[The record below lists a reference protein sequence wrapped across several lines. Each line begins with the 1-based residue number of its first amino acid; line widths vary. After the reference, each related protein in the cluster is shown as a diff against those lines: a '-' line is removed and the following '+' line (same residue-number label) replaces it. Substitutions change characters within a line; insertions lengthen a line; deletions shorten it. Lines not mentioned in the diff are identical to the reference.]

1 VKQRTGDPWK
11 PADRYGRELPA
22 FTVNLIVRDVPRAV
36 GFQTEVLGARVHYAD
51 PDFAALN
58 MGGVELMLHADHT
71 YDKHPWSAPLTRGE
85 RRGLGAELRVRRRS
99 RRSRA
104 ARAGARLQ
112 RHPARDEQ
120 GARLARGDGGGSRR
134 LPLGRRRTDPPE
146 AGVVSYIDENLLP
159 DEHVVYR
166 AELHWIIFA
175 RAILVLVVGLVL
187 VFVPR
192 IGQAGLVVLLLG
204 VVMLVP
210 PFVDY
215 RTTEL
220 GVTNKRVI
228 VKTGLVRRRTLELLL
243 RQVEAISVDQ
253 SLLGRLLGFGSITLT
268 GTGGV
273 REVFHRVR
281 EPLELR
287 RRIHGQVA

>member
-1 VKQRTGDPWK
+1 
-11 PADRYGRELPA
+11 
-22 FTVNLIVRDVPRAV
+22 
-36 GFQTEVLGARVHYAD
+36 
-51 PDFAALN
+51 
-58 MGGVELMLHADHT
+58 M
-71 YDKHPWSAPLTRGE
+71 
-85 RRGLGAELRVRRRS
+85 
-99 RRSRA
+99 
-104 ARAGARLQ
+104 
-112 RHPARDEQ
+112 
-120 GARLARGDGGGSRR
+120 
-134 LPLGRRRTDPPE
+134 
-146 AGVVSYIDENLLP
+146 SYIDENLLP

-210 PFVDY
+210 PFVTY

-220 GVTNKRVI
+220 GVTNRRVI

-253 SLLGRLLGFGSITLT
+253 SLLGRVLGFGSITLT

-281 EPLELR
+281 DPLGLR

>member
-1 VKQRTGDPWK
+1 
-11 PADRYGRELPA
+11 
-22 FTVNLIVRDVPRAV
+22 
-36 GFQTEVLGARVHYAD
+36 
-51 PDFAALN
+51 
-58 MGGVELMLHADHT
+58 M
-71 YDKHPWSAPLTRGE
+71 
-85 RRGLGAELRVRRRS
+85 
-99 RRSRA
+99 
-104 ARAGARLQ
+104 
-112 RHPARDEQ
+112 
-120 GARLARGDGGGSRR
+120 
-134 LPLGRRRTDPPE
+134 
-146 AGVVSYIDENLLP
+146 SYIDENLLP
-159 DEHVVYR
+159 DEHVVCR

-210 PFVDY
+210 PFVAY

-243 RQVEAISVDQ
+243 RQVEAILVDQ
-253 SLLGRLLGFGSITLT
+253 SLLGRLFGFGSITLT

-273 REVFHRVR
+273 REIFHRVR
-281 EPLELR
+281 GPLELR
-287 RRIHGQVA
+287 RRIQGQVA

>member
-1 VKQRTGDPWK
+1 
-11 PADRYGRELPA
+11 
-22 FTVNLIVRDVPRAV
+22 
-36 GFQTEVLGARVHYAD
+36 
-51 PDFAALN
+51 
-58 MGGVELMLHADHT
+58 M
-71 YDKHPWSAPLTRGE
+71 
-85 RRGLGAELRVRRRS
+85 
-99 RRSRA
+99 
-104 ARAGARLQ
+104 
-112 RHPARDEQ
+112 
-120 GARLARGDGGGSRR
+120 
-134 LPLGRRRTDPPE
+134 
-146 AGVVSYIDENLLP
+146 SYIGENLLP

-175 RAILVLVVGLVL
+175 RAIVVLVVGLVL

-192 IGQAGLVVLLLG
+192 IGQASLVVLLLG

-210 PFVDY
+210 PFVAY

-281 EPLELR
+281 DPLELR

>member
-1 VKQRTGDPWK
+1 
-11 PADRYGRELPA
+11 
-22 FTVNLIVRDVPRAV
+22 
-36 GFQTEVLGARVHYAD
+36 
-51 PDFAALN
+51 
-58 MGGVELMLHADHT
+58 
-71 YDKHPWSAPLTRGE
+71 
-85 RRGLGAELRVRRRS
+85 
-99 RRSRA
+99 
-104 ARAGARLQ
+104 
-112 RHPARDEQ
+112 
-120 GARLARGDGGGSRR
+120 
-134 LPLGRRRTDPPE
+134 
-146 AGVVSYIDENLLP
+146 VSYIDENLLP
-159 DEHVVYR
+159 DEHVVCR

-210 PFVDY
+210 PFVAY

-243 RQVEAISVDQ
+243 RQVEAILVDQ
-253 SLLGRLLGFGSITLT
+253 SLLGRLFGFGSITLT

-273 REVFHRVR
+273 REIFHRVR
-281 EPLELR
+281 GPLELR
-287 RRIHGQVA
+287 RRIQGQVA

>member
-1 VKQRTGDPWK
+1 
-11 PADRYGRELPA
+11 
-22 FTVNLIVRDVPRAV
+22 
-36 GFQTEVLGARVHYAD
+36 
-51 PDFAALN
+51 
-58 MGGVELMLHADHT
+58 M
-71 YDKHPWSAPLTRGE
+71 
-85 RRGLGAELRVRRRS
+85 
-99 RRSRA
+99 
-104 ARAGARLQ
+104 
-112 RHPARDEQ
+112 
-120 GARLARGDGGGSRR
+120 
-134 LPLGRRRTDPPE
+134 
-146 AGVVSYIDENLLP
+146 SYIDENLLP

-175 RAILVLVVGLVL
+175 RAILVLVAGLVL

-192 IGQAGLVVLLLG
+192 IGQAGLVVLLIG

-210 PFVDY
+210 PFVAY

-253 SLLGRLLGFGSITLT
+253 SLLGRVLGFGSITLT

-273 REVFHRVR
+273 REIFHRVR
-281 EPLELR
+281 DPLELR

>member
-1 VKQRTGDPWK
+1 
-11 PADRYGRELPA
+11 
-22 FTVNLIVRDVPRAV
+22 
-36 GFQTEVLGARVHYAD
+36 
-51 PDFAALN
+51 
-58 MGGVELMLHADHT
+58 
-71 YDKHPWSAPLTRGE
+71 
-85 RRGLGAELRVRRRS
+85 
-99 RRSRA
+99 
-104 ARAGARLQ
+104 
-112 RHPARDEQ
+112 
-120 GARLARGDGGGSRR
+120 
-134 LPLGRRRTDPPE
+134 
-146 AGVVSYIDENLLP
+146 VSYIDENLLP

-175 RAILVLVVGLVL
+175 RAIVVLVVGLVL

-192 IGQAGLVVLLLG
+192 IGQASLVVLLLG

-210 PFVDY
+210 PFVAY

-281 EPLELR
+281 DPLELR

>member
-1 VKQRTGDPWK
+1 V
-11 PADRYGRELPA
+11 
-22 FTVNLIVRDVPRAV
+22 
-36 GFQTEVLGARVHYAD
+36 
-51 PDFAALN
+51 
-58 MGGVELMLHADHT
+58 
-71 YDKHPWSAPLTRGE
+71 
-85 RRGLGAELRVRRRS
+85 
-99 RRSRA
+99 
-104 ARAGARLQ
+104 
-112 RHPARDEQ
+112 
-120 GARLARGDGGGSRR
+120 
-134 LPLGRRRTDPPE
+134 GRRRTDPAE

-204 VVMLVP
+204 VVILVP
-210 PFVDY
+210 PFVAY

-228 VKTGLVRRRTLELLL
+228 VKTGLIRRRTLELLL

-281 EPLELR
+281 DPLELR